1 MTTFQV
7 MNLAFHNLNARIVK
21 YLTNK
26 NKWAKQASTT
36 EDVRFYGRNTAL
48 INPNNNTIEQYN

>member
-7 MNLAFHNLNARIVK
+7 MNLPFHNLNARIVK

-26 NKWAKQASTT
+26 NKWTKQAFTT
-36 EDVRFYGRNTAL
+36 EDVHGRNTAL
-48 INPNNNTIEQYN
+48 IKSKQQYH